1 MAVCAEWRSRVLAV
15 DQLMD
20 HNLAISDHQ
29 PAHCTLCS
37 STVHPT
43 CKKQTRIAHH
53 CKGYTA
59 TCTLFSSLRHS
70 PQFMGTFHSFSL
82 KCFIYPVNICTAASV
97 QLLTIV
103 GSCCHA
109 AALALV
115 LNCSSPLS
123 HWPGNTPTYQK
134 CFVTRPAGASLL
146 RLNHWS
152 GLQPVGHT
160 FNHLSC
166 CSLFKPVNNIECKN
180 AIHRKT
186 IIGGTLKFHKI
197 SWQVLLNA

>member
-1 MAVCAEWRSRVLAV
+1 
-15 DQLMD
+15 MD

-29 PAHCTLCS
+29 PAAAHCAAPLCS
-37 STVHPT
+37 PLAKSKLASRTTGKDIRLRALYSV
-43 CKKQTRIAHH
+43 
-53 CKGYTA
+53 
-59 TCTLFSSLRHS
+59 RHS
-70 PQFMGTFHSFSL
+70 PQFMGAFHSFGL
-82 KCFIYPVNICTAASV
+82 ECFIYSANIWTWICLNLHCSVCTIVDCTAP
-97 QLLTIV
+97 
-103 GSCCHA
+103 A

-146 RLNHWS
+146 WLNHWS
-152 GLQPVGHT
+152 RLQPVGHT

-186 IIGGTLKFHKI
+186 IIGGTLKFHKN